1 MYVKFGIQ
9 SKFFLSFFLQRTLNF
24 IHNKMKYQNV
34 YLAKDRNN
42 YCPVSRKKQ
51 VRYWRGGGRQSV
63 SKCIRVTC
71 YYTLNKLVLGFSF
84 SRHSTQLARFQILLL
99 CCKLNTGNT
108 IINLCKQRPH
118 VVFQQQRNV
127 LYTYLAYVLVGNK
140 VLSIYSLSPVP
151 SVLGLLGY
159 ELYKLYYSQHNC
171 PEKSHICLLAY
182 SRQILDS
189 SFQNFA
195 RGVQQTW
202 IVTVKQ

>member
-1 MYVKFGIQ
+1 M
-9 SKFFLSFFLQRTLNF
+9 
-24 IHNKMKYQNV
+24 HNKIKYQNV
-34 YLAKDRNN
+34 NLAKDRNN

-51 VRYWRGGGRQSV
+51 VRYWRGGRQSV

-127 LYTYLAYVLVGNK
+127 LCTQEIRYYL
-140 VLSIYSLSPVP
+140 YSLSPVP
-151 SVLGLLGY
+151 SVVGLLGY
-159 ELYKLYYSQHNC
+159 ELYKLYPSQHIC